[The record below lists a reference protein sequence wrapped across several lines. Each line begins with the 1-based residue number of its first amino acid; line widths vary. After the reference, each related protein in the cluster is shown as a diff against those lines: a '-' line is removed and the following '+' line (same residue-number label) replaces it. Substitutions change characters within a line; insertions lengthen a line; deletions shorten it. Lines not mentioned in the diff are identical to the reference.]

1 MASEQSEPLVSQVA
15 GRSPMSKLV
24 AEAWDATNVVAEQV
38 DQATREAAFRLIL
51 EALLRNGEPSA
62 PPASTHES
70 AGTTSAQN
78 DDALDTGYATSDQRA
93 YAIADYLN
101 ISYDDA
107 LDLYDVDSAEP
118 VLHVRSSRLSDGRAA
133 ATREIAL
140 LVAAG
145 RAALGLDTG
154 SQHVR
159 DAVEEHRKLDPANFG
174 STLNKMDQ
182 ISLRGKTRSQNRLVR
197 LRAIGVEAVREL
209 AVRIV
214 GE

>member
-1 MASEQSEPLVSQVA
+1 MASEQSEPLASQLA

-38 DQATREAAFRLIL
+38 DPATREAAFRLIL

-78 DDALDTGYATSDQRA
+78 DDVLDTGYATSDQRA

-118 VLHVRSSRLSDGRAA
+118 VLHVQSVKALRRARGRDARDRAA
-133 ATREIAL
+133 RRR
-140 LVAAG
+140 G
-145 RAALGLDTG
+145 ALGPR
-154 SQHVR
+154 SRHW
-159 DAVEEHRKLDPANFG
+159 DA
-174 STLNKMDQ
+174 TC
-182 ISLRGKTRSQNRLVR
+182 T
-197 LRAIGVEAVREL
+197 
-209 AVRIV
+209 
-214 GE
+214 

>member
-1 MASEQSEPLVSQVA
+1 MVAEQRASLVSQVA
-15 GRSPMSKLV
+15 GHSPMSKLV

-51 EALLRNGEPSA
+51 EALLRNGQPSL
-62 PPASTHES
+62 PPGSTHES

-78 DDALDTGYATSDQRA
+78 DVALDAGYATSDQRA

-118 VLHVRSSRLSDGRAA
+118 VLHVHPSKLADGRAA

-154 SQHVR
+154 TQHVR
-159 DAVEEHRKLDPANFG
+159 DAVGRYKKLDSTNFG
-174 STLNKMDQ
+174 STLSKMDQ
-182 ISLRGKTRSQNRLVR
+182 ISVRGKTGSQNRLVR

-209 AVRIV
+209 AAGIA

>member
-1 MASEQSEPLVSQVA
+1 MASEQSEPLASQLA

-38 DQATREAAFRLIL
+38 DPATREAAFRLIL

-78 DDALDTGYATSDQRA
+78 DDVLDTGYATSDQRA

-118 VLHVRSSRLSDGRAA
+118 VLHVHPSRLADGRAA

-154 SQHVR
+154 TQHVH
-159 DAVEEHRKLDPANFG
+159 DAVGHYKKLDSTNFG
-174 STLNKMDQ
+174 STLSKMDQ
-182 ISLRGKTRSQNRLVR
+182 ISLRGKTGSQNRLVR

-214 GE
+214 AE